1 MRKLTIYWP
10 SHTSRELEKTIRM
23 RFGITAGTTINGET
37 PAVISDEDMPVLEDT
52 ARRGFIEIRKYKQV
66 LEHLL
71 TNRHVQNT

>member
-10 SHTSRELEKTIRM
+10 SHTSRELEKTIRT

-52 ARRGFIEIRKYKQV
+52 ARRGLIHIRPFRPV
-66 LEHLL
+66 LEQILK
-71 TNRHVQNT
+71 TRRNV